1 VAWGWWYT
9 RTRRRSICSMYKYS
23 DGVESGE
30 KGSEKGFLGQV
41 GRKDAACKSI
51 SSGVILK
58 AKIPSTAKPAKL
70 AS

>member
-1 VAWGWWYT
+1 
-9 RTRRRSICSMYKYS
+9 MYKYS

-30 KGSEKGFLGQV
+30 KGSEKGILGQV